1 MEYLYSL
8 FRSDGFMPHGHCYLW
23 IPELLW
29 TNVISDTLIA
39 LAYMTI
45 PITLIYFIRKR
56 RDIPFDWMFGA
67 FGVFIL
73 ACGSTHVL
81 EIWTIWHPAYWLSA
95 FIKVITAIASCIT
108 AVLLIKLIPAALLIP
123 SPQQLAKVN
132 EELRET
138 QAKLVSTA
146 RQAGMAEIATNVLHN
161 VGNVLNSVNIS
172 AELVSSRMRG
182 SKAQGLGKVADLMSE
197 HAHDLSDFLT
207 RDQKGKMLPDYLLKL
222 AEAVTVERQGIIEEL
237 EQLSNGI
244 SHIKDIVAAQQ
255 AYAGTSSVLESVQV
269 QDLVEEAM
277 KMSASSLSR
286 HQVTVVKE
294 LADVPLLS
302 IDKRRVLEILI
313 NLISNAKHAMGGV
326 PDRQHQIILRL
337 LWDQGQ
343 SLQIQV
349 ADNGEGIAPENL
361 TRIFSH
367 GFTTRKDGHGFGL
380 HSCVIAAHEMGGSLT
395 VQSDG
400 VGKGATFTLELPI
413 KVTEEAVLL

>member
-1 MEYLYSL
+1 M
-8 FRSDGFMPHGHCYLW
+8 
-23 IPELLW
+23 
-29 TNVISDTLIA
+29 NVISDTLIA

-45 PITLIYFIRKR
+45 PITLVYFIRKR

-67 FGVFIL
+67 FGIFIL
-73 ACGSTHVL
+73 ACGSTHVM

-95 FIKVITAIASCIT
+95 LIKVITAVASCIT
-108 AVLLIKLIPAALLIP
+108 AILLIKLIPAALLIP

-132 EELRET
+132 EELRKT

-172 AELVSSRMRG
+172 AELVSSQVRG
-182 SKAQGLGKVADLMSE
+182 SKAQGLGKVAHLMNE
-197 HAHDLSDFLT
+197 HVDDLSDFLT
-207 RDQKGKMLPDYLLKL
+207 RDQKGKMLPDYLLRL
-222 AEAVTVERQGIIEEL
+222 AEVVTAEQQGIIEEL
-237 EQLSNGI
+237 EQLTRGI
-244 SHIKDIVAAQQ
+244 NHIKDIVAAQQ
-255 AYAGTSSVLESVQV
+255 SYAGTSSVFEPVLVK
-269 QDLVEEAM
+269 DLVEEAV
-277 KMSASSLSR
+277 KMSASSLSH

-294 LADVPLLS
+294 LADVPMLS

-313 NLISNAKHAMGGV
+313 NLISNAKQAMGGV
-326 PDRQHQIILRL
+326 PGRQYQITLRL
-337 LWDQGQ
+337 HWEQGHMVK
-343 SLQIQV
+343 IQV

-380 HSCVIAAHEMGGSLT
+380 HSCVIAAREMGGSLT
-395 VQSDG
+395 AHSEG

-413 KVTEEAVLL
+413 KVTEEAALL

>member
-1 MEYLYSL
+1 MEYLYNL
-8 FRSDGFMPHGHCYLW
+8 LRSDGFMPHGHCYLW

-29 TNVISDTLIA
+29 MNVISDTLIA

-73 ACGSTHVL
+73 ACGSTHVM

-237 EQLSNGI
+237 EQLNNGI

-255 AYAGTSSVLESVQV
+255 AYAGTSSVLEPVQV
-269 QDLVEEAM
+269 QDLIEEAM

-294 LADVPLLS
+294 LADVPSLS

-380 HSCVIAAHEMGGSLT
+380 HSCVIAAREMGGSLT
-395 VQSDG
+395 VHSEG

-413 KVTEEAVLL
+413 KVTEEEAVL